1 MNERWKMISQYIQT
15 AQFMHRWCQGD
26 KEHVWMSWSRPDKKA
41 MRRTKCLHKFS
52 DANSLR
58 RNHAWIRLNT
68 GRHHHLQLEERLLLY
83 KQERC
88 TCAADE
94 PRNRPWRYICTA
106 AGGNFRE
113 SWRLP
118 FCGRNLLQYIAESL
132 LRVLNKGCRSI
143 VFWCNTWKSSVTIC
157 WGGTQIVI
165 YDIREKASNIP
176 RRRAFSS
183 TASMCPRP
191 RSIRN

>member
-15 AQFMHRWCQGD
+15 AQFMHRWCQGE
-26 KEHVWMSWSRPDKKA
+26 KVHVWMSWSRPDKKA

-68 GRHHHLQLEERLLLY
+68 GRHHHVRLEERLFLY

-94 PRNRPWRYICTA
+94 TRNGPWWYICTA

-118 FCGRNLLQYIAESL
+118 FCGRNLLWYIAES
-132 LRVLNKGCRSI
+132 
-143 VFWCNTWKSSVTIC
+143 FWEFLTKAAAPSSSGATPANRLVTIH

-165 YDIREKASNIP
+165 
-176 RRRAFSS
+176 
-183 TASMCPRP
+183 
-191 RSIRN
+191 